1 MMNFTKIKK
10 KAMIVG
16 ALIVALSAVGIT
28 YALLSSSSQENLNK
42 FEGAAAKVNIS
53 VIENNKNHEDST
65 NDEEEYSKINKND
78 TISKVVKIKNIYDSN
93 YPTTDCYIRV
103 KFVPMIKNQDDDSIG
118 QSVDLKYNFNGNSNK
133 WVYDQNSD
141 TYYYTEAVAPN
152 NETDVLLES
161 ITLNQDLPKNAHLE
175 LQVMADAISAHPV
188 TNLTDAWKLTA
199 NGDGNYFTGFNPVN

>member
-78 TISKVVKIKNIYDSN
+78 TISKV
-93 YPTTDCYIRV
+93 
-103 KFVPMIKNQDDDSIG
+103 
-118 QSVDLKYNFNGNSNK
+118 
-133 WVYDQNSD
+133 
-141 TYYYTEAVAPN
+141 
-152 NETDVLLES
+152 
-161 ITLNQDLPKNAHLE
+161 
-175 LQVMADAISAHPV
+175 
-188 TNLTDAWKLTA
+188 
-199 NGDGNYFTGFNPVN
+199 

>member
-103 KFVPMIKNQDDDSIG
+103 KFVTMIKNQDGDSIG

-141 TYYYTEAVAPN
+141 TY
-152 NETDVLLES
+152 
-161 ITLNQDLPKNAHLE
+161 
-175 LQVMADAISAHPV
+175 
-188 TNLTDAWKLTA
+188 
-199 NGDGNYFTGFNPVN
+199 

>member
-78 TISKVVKIKNIYDSN
+78 TISNVVKIKNIYDSN

-103 KFVPMIKNQDDDSIG
+103 KFVPMIKNQDGDSIG

-161 ITLNQDLPKNAHLE
+161 ITLNQDLPKNTHLE

-199 NGDGNYFTGFNPVN
+199 NSDGNYFTGFNPVN

>member
-103 KFVPMIKNQDDDSIG
+103 KFVPMIKNQDGDSIG

-161 ITLNQDLPKNAHLE
+161 ITLNQDLPKNTHLE

-199 NGDGNYFTGFNPVN
+199 NSDVNYFTGFNPVN